1 MLEKNTLGK
10 TLAAHNLVNII
21 NNRCGRKGNIC
32 STIESYKSI
41 MSALN
46 TIEYEKDIFLLSELI
61 WKEWEK
67 RVSELKED
75 KVVKTHIISIL
86 KAEKRNFIQKIKSTE
101 QFSLRKQLIKEGK
114 IHPEQKK
121 LNKIRNI

>member
-1 MLEKNTLGK
+1 
-10 TLAAHNLVNII
+10 
-21 NNRCGRKGNIC
+21 
-32 STIESYKSI
+32 

-46 TIEYEKDIFLLSELI
+46 TIEYEKDAFLLSELI

-67 RVSELKED
+67 RVSELRED

-86 KAEKRNFIQKIKSTE
+86 KAEIN
-101 QFSLRKQLIKEGK
+101 KEGK

-121 LNKIRNI
+121 LNK